1 MYSICMINLLS
12 LTAYELRQILTNLG
26 ENISDE
32 EVAEMVKEADVD
44 GDYKINFEGRKIALA
59 TPISIF

>member
-1 MYSICMINLLS
+1 MINLIS

-44 GDYKINFEGRKIALA
+44 GDYKINFEGGWIALA
-59 TPISIF
+59 MLISIF